1 MLVTIVRTTIV
12 KKSSIEYR
20 RSLSEE
26 EVLEG
31 KIMVMKDDLKFFP
44 KPFRKFEVNVAGK
57 KFELALEAI
66 DCQCRGPM
74 QPHQHYWLPVK
85 EAKAM
90 LRWERGAH
98 VVLKKEK
105 DASYTLSNQ

>member
-1 MLVTIVRTTIV
+1 M
-12 KKSSIEYR
+12 KKSSTEYR

-44 KPFRKFEVNVAGK
+44 KPFRKFEVKVGEN
-57 KFELALEAI
+57 KFELAVEAV
-66 DCQCRGPM
+66 DCQCRGPA

-85 EAKAM
+85 EAKAFI
-90 LRWERGAH
+90 RWERGAH

-105 DASYTLSNQ
+105 DSSYTLSNH